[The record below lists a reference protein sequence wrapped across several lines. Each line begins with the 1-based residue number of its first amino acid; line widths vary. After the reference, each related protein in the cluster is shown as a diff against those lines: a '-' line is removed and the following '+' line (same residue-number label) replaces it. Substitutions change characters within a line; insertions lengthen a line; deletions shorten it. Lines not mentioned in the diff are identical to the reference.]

1 MGDALGVVNG
11 TAELLLVANNP
22 KYSETGGGHGAKGVD
37 FPRWWA
43 VFRMIE
49 LEKANEPDFLLLFES
64 VQDVAELD
72 SATMPTRAKVYQVK
86 KKDAGTWTWSVLTGT
101 IAPKAPSVKSR
112 KSATTT
118 VAPAKA
124 PTFEKVPQSALGKL
138 HLSLSAFDALPVEGV
153 FISNAGCDFPL
164 ANGGSAATT
173 MPCSLADLAPD
184 HVQLLTDAFASLSPS
199 TPPPDLTRVKLQKV
213 AIHPDN
219 LTAPVIAAALE
230 LLNER
235 SPEHAGQAK
244 SFVDSLVMQLS
255 PLTRRTDTCLSFEE
269 LVNERGFSKNAFLAA
284 LAALETVPDR
294 LALLDVWLQQL
305 QTEGLDFMTITSVR
319 IAAARAQQDRLIGG
333 TKLSNE
339 IDTFCDE
346 WIAANPWTSNLRPFV
361 EAALAAL
368 KVKFCGH
375 RDYDLMA
382 RFVMRAIT
390 KCVDQN

>member
-1 MGDALGVVNG
+1 MGVVNG
-11 TAELLLVANNP
+11 AAELLLVANNP

-43 VFRMIE
+43 VFRMME
-49 LEKANEPDFLLLFES
+49 LEKANEPDYLLLFES

-72 SATMPTRAKVYQVK
+72 SATMPTRVKVYQVK

-101 IAPKAPSVKSR
+101 VAPQDP
-112 KSATTT
+112 SATPKKSTKAA
-118 VAPAKA
+118 VVPAKVQ
-124 PTFEKVPQSALGKL
+124 TFEKVPNSALGKL
-138 HLSLSAFDALPVEGV
+138 HLSLSAFNALPVEGV
-153 FISNAGCDFPL
+153 FLSNAGCDFPL
-164 ANGGSAATT
+164 ASGGSAATT
-173 MPCSLADLAPD
+173 MPCSLADLGTD
-184 HVQLLTDAFASLSPS
+184 HVQLLNDAFASLSPGA
-199 TPPPDLTRVKLQKV
+199 TLPDLARVKLQKV

-219 LTAPVIAAALE
+219 LTAPAIAAALE

-235 SPEHAGQAK
+235 CPEHAGQAK
-244 SFVDSLVMQLS
+244 AFVDSLVMQLS
-255 PLTRRTDTCLSFEE
+255 PLTRRTDTCLTFEH
-269 LVNERGFSKNAFLAA
+269 LVKERGFSRSAFLDA

-294 LALLDVWLQQL
+294 FALLDIWLKQL

-333 TKLSNE
+333 TAPSKE
-339 IDTFCDE
+339 IDNFCDD
-346 WIAANPWTSNLRPFV
+346 WIATNPWTSNLRPSI

-368 KVKFCGH
+368 KVKFSGH

-390 KCVDQN
+390 KCVDLN

>member
-1 MGDALGVVNG
+1 MDVING
-11 TAELLLVANNP
+11 AAELLLVANNP

-43 VFRMIE
+43 VFRMME
-49 LEKANEPDFLLLFES
+49 LEKAKEPDFLLLFES

-72 SATMPTRAKVYQVK
+72 SATAPTRAKVYQVK
-86 KKDAGTWTWSVLTGT
+86 KKDSGTWTWSVLTGT
-101 IAPKAPSVKSR
+101 VTPKDPPAKPK
-112 KSATTT
+112 KA
-118 VAPAKA
+118 AKAGAKPAKA
-124 PTFEKVPQSALGKL
+124 PTFKKVPDSALGKL
-138 HLSLSAFDALPVEGV
+138 QLSLSAFDKLPVEGV
-153 FISNAGCDFPL
+153 FLSNAGCDFPL
-164 ANGGSAATT
+164 ASGGSAATT

-184 HVQLLTDAFASLSPS
+184 HVQLLTDAFASLSPGG
-199 TPPPDLTRVKLQKV
+199 PPPNLTRVKLQKV

-219 LTAPVIAAALE
+219 LTAPAISAALE

-235 SPEHAGQAK
+235 SPEHAGQARA
-244 SFVDSLVMQLS
+244 FVDSLVLQLS
-255 PLTRRTDTCLSFEE
+255 PLTRRTDTCLSYEE
-269 LVNERGFSKNAFLAA
+269 LVKERGFSRSAFLAA

-294 LALLDVWLQQL
+294 LALLDVWLKQL

-319 IAAARAQQDRLIGG
+319 LAAARAQQDRLIGG
-333 TKLSNE
+333 NSLSRD
-339 IDTFCDE
+339 IDTFCDD

-368 KVKFCGH
+368 KVKFSGY

-390 KCVDQN
+390 KCVDPH